1 VQLSLGALVAD
12 PMHQL
17 SAAKGDVLGMNVVL
31 GVALIVPFHQRWEL
45 HCFKRRVC
53 THVSTGINSA
63 ALRTTTI
70 VPHTLCNLA
79 LPLMA
84 ANWTLP
90 LSAETTASKS
100 LLRCLGIF
108 PLIQVSCLSRC
119 LGGQRA
125 VPTQYFPLTKWAF
138 GASCAVIHSRLPNMR
153 VSCWTV
159 GARPFDLQA
168 AVWLDLDAAKQ
179 SIVVWVPLLLQ
190 LGPELTDVW
199 QAHIQVLALLLL
211 WPRCCGLTAYS
222 WDYNKTVP
230 PIPILNP

>member
-1 VQLSLGALVAD
+1 MQLSLGALVAD

-31 GVALIVPFHQRWEL
+31 GVALIVPFHQQWVL

-53 THVSTGINSA
+53 THVSTGIN
-63 ALRTTTI
+63 
-70 VPHTLCNLA
+70 
-79 LPLMA
+79 
-84 ANWTLP
+84 
-90 LSAETTASKS
+90 ASKS

-125 VPTQYFPLTKWAF
+125 VPTQCFPLTKWAF